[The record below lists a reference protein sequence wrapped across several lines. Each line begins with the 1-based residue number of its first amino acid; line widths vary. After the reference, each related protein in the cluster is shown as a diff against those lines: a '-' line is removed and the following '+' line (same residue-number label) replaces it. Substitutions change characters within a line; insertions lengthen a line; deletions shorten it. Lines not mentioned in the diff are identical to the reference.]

1 METKNDVKV
10 YTKTVCDY
18 VEWLN
23 RGIEFERTNTARDL
37 SNRNKDIKKYNLV
50 INLLDMVDKQTL
62 LTVEGVRGSAS
73 RPFDMPNCGSLAEC
87 IANYYF
93 DHMPKNEYSKHFR
106 DDEIDLSMGCMP
118 FEVKASLSA
127 NSKNTRANGDKPVLL
142 INAVGIW
149 FIKKADVKVLA
160 DDYGRFKYNVEY
172 GKPCEWLMKKA
183 GYEVEA

>member
-10 YTKTVCDY
+10 YTKTVYDY

-93 DHMPKNEYSKHFR
+93 DQKPKKEYSKHLR
-106 DDEIDLSMGCMP
+106 DDKTDILMG
-118 FEVKASLSA
+118 
-127 NSKNTRANGDKPVLL
+127 
-142 INAVGIW
+142 
-149 FIKKADVKVLA
+149 
-160 DDYGRFKYNVEY
+160 
-172 GKPCEWLMKKA
+172 
-183 GYEVEA
+183 